1 MRKHD
6 AIIFFGSK
14 TKLAR
19 AAGVRLSSIYARENW
34 FQKVELC
41 AYRKPQM
48 VSCTTTKISTISIV
62 KPDVLEGLNNHDHP

>member
-19 AAGVRLSSIYARENW
+19 AAGVRLSSIY
-34 FQKVELC
+34 
-41 AYRKPQM
+41 
-48 VSCTTTKISTISIV
+48 
-62 KPDVLEGLNNHDHP
+62 